1 MQPSTPEQ
9 FMAEIELFSINE
21 KHGASSAVSRKR
33 NWQRFCWSLQQCTVK
48 SLWWVY
54 DCESTYSCPQ
64 LGCINE
70 HHQVWWFYDYWIHA
84 GFQLWS
90 WTFPISSSRLS
101 TSHWW
106 PVMLATDSL
115 KFKERT
121 LKRMTH
127 MTQPLLHHQE
137 WIERTR
143 LRSHKRWGH
152 VSRAYGKRSYPGL
165 CLGAY
170 WNTQQGKCTKF
181 KLRSFV
187 TNPFFWERN
196 TWNKKRQAAHLKPGN
211 SACKR
216 ECARDSTTTVSTLS
230 ILIKQ
235 KEGQVRSNRRTSH
248 SSCPFAERQV
258 GCLRFTA

>member
-33 NWQRFCWSLQQCTVK
+33 NWQRFCSSLQQCTVK

-143 LRSHKRWGH
+143 LRSQRDG
-152 VSRAYGKRSYPGL
+152 AM
-165 CLGAY
+165 CLGHTVNAP
-170 WNTQQGKCTKF
+170 TLVF
-181 KLRSFV
+181 ASELIEIRSKANVLNSSF
-187 TNPFFWERN
+187 
-196 TWNKKRQAAHLKPGN
+196 AHL
-211 SACKR
+211 
-216 ECARDSTTTVSTLS
+216 
-230 ILIKQ
+230 
-235 KEGQVRSNRRTSH
+235 
-248 SSCPFAERQV
+248 
-258 GCLRFTA
+258 

>member
-1 MQPSTPEQ
+1 
-9 FMAEIELFSINE
+9 MAEIELFSINE

-33 NWQRFCWSLQQCTVK
+33 NWQRFCSSLQQCTVK

-70 HHQVWWFYDYWIHA
+70 HHQGLMILRLLDSCRVSIMKLDLSYF
-84 GFQLWS
+84 LL
-90 WTFPISSSRLS
+90 SRLS

-152 VSRAYGKRSYPGL
+152 VSRANGKRSYPGL

-187 TNPFFWERN
+187 TNPFFGERN

-211 SACKR
+211 SAYKAWVCQR
-216 ECARDSTTTVSTLS
+216 F
-230 ILIKQ
+230 KQ
-235 KEGQVRSNRRTSH
+235 LRSVH
-248 SSCPFAERQV
+248 CQY
-258 GCLRFTA
+258 